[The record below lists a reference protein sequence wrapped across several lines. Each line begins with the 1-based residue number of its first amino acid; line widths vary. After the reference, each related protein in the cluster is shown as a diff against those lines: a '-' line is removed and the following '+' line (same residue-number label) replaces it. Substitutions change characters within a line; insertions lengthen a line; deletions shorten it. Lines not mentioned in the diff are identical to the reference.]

1 MQTNRLEI
9 TEKYNQ
15 QRQKFLDLELGVP
28 REVTETVL
36 SKLEQDNVTILTGLR
51 RVGKTTVMR
60 QLAQRLLES
69 GVQNTN
75 IHFFSFDD
83 VSTRNVDF
91 LDGLLVYLLENQP
104 KEKVYIFLDEI
115 QYIEDWQGTV
125 KKYYDFYKGV
135 KIVISGSSSVF
146 IKNKMADSLAGRT
159 YEFYITPLNFKE
171 YLSIFEGVNQSF
183 FNLGD
188 FLANPTSQ
196 SFREIES
203 VWAEKS
209 AVLTRQFYNY
219 LSFGQF
225 PECAKLTEL
234 EDRYKYINFGIYTKL
249 LETDLPDIYGITN
262 IFEFK
267 RLFEVLIMETGDYFE
282 VDKFSGEI
290 ELAKNTVKRYLD
302 VLAQGFLVGDVKSFN
317 KSLRKAGR
325 SKQKYYVGS
334 PNFYTAFAGLRGD
347 SMVSGLYGKVF
358 ETYVF
363 WLMRRLYN
371 YLFFYYKDKD
381 EVDFLG
387 TDNPLFKNL
396 TVVEAK
402 FVSRVDSQDFR
413 VVKSLMLKK
422 DIKNAFILSLDC
434 RFFDLEDGRR
444 IWALPAPV
452 FG

>member
-1 MQTNRLEI
+1 MKPTRLEV

-28 REVTETVL
+28 REVTQTVF

-60 QLAQRLLES
+60 QLVQHLLES
-69 GVQNTN
+69 GVEAPH

-83 VSTRNVDF
+83 ASTRNIDF
-91 LDGLLVYLLENQP
+91 LDSLLTYLLENQP

-125 KKYYDFYKGV
+125 KKYFDFYKGV

-159 YEFYITPLNFKE
+159 YEFYIAPLSFKE
-171 YLSIFEGVNQSF
+171 YLTIFEGMSQSF
-183 FNLGD
+183 FSLGD
-188 FLANPTSQ
+188 FLTSPTTQ
-196 SFREIES
+196 SFREIELAW
-203 VWAEKS
+203 VDKS
-209 AVLTRQFYNY
+209 ATLTRYFYNY
-219 LSFGQF
+219 LSYGQF
-225 PECAKLTEL
+225 PECAKFPEL
-234 EDRYKYINFGIYTKL
+234 EDRYKYINSGIYTKL
-249 LETDLPDIYGITN
+249 LETDLPNIYDITN
-262 IFEFK
+262 VFEFK
-267 RLFEVLIMETGDYFE
+267 RLFEVLITETGDYFE
-282 VDKFSGEI
+282 IDKFSGKI

-317 KSLRKAGR
+317 KSLKKSGR
-325 SKQKYYVGS
+325 SKQKCYVGS

-347 SMVSGLYGKVF
+347 NMVSGLYGKVF

-387 TDNPLFKNL
+387 TNNPLFKNL

-402 FVSRVDSQDFR
+402 FAPRIDSGDFR
-413 VVKSLMLKK
+413 VMKALMLKK
-422 DIKNAFILSLDC
+422 DIKNAFILSMDC

-444 IWALPAPV
+444 IWTLPAPV
-452 FG
+452 FE